1 MTNPG
6 NGARTVESI
15 TECAKRKNNRFNCS
29 NPPLFNSIPLTRVI
43 PDTLHMF
50 LRIADQLIGHLIA
63 KLREFHNEL
72 MSNRVKHRPRIAK
85 FEEFV
90 QSLNIEW
97 RFNVDLKS
105 GKITCRDFTG
115 PEHWRILNS
124 IDLDHFLAG
133 TSFLKLENLKEL
145 WKNFK
150 ALMSEIST

>member
-1 MTNPG
+1 
-6 NGARTVESI
+6 
-15 TECAKRKNNRFNCS
+15 
-29 NPPLFNSIPLTRVI
+29 
-43 PDTLHMF
+43 MF

-124 IDLDHFLAG
+124 IDLDHSLAG
-133 TSFLKLENLKEL
+133 TSFTKLENLKEL
-145 WKNFK
+145 WKSSR
-150 ALMSEIST
+150 L